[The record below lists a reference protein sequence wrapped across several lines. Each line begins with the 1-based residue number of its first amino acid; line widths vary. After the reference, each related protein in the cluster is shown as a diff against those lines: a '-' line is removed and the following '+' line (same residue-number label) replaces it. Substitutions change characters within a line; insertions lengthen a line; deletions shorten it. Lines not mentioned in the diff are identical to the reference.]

1 MRNSSAPSPS
11 LVRRANDCRL
21 VRSKPALGALEM
33 KPLNGKI
40 AVVAGATRGA
50 GRGIATALGEAGA
63 TVYCTGRSVLGSS
76 AMKNRPETINQTA
89 EIVTASGGH
98 GIAAQVDH
106 TVPEQVARLF
116 EQVGAFDILINDIW
130 GGDDL
135 VEWGKKLWETKLE
148 DGLTIIDRAI
158 KTHVITSY
166 YGLPRMRAEGLVVE
180 ITDGDAYFYRGHFF
194 YDLVKTTVIRMA
206 FALSQEL
213 KGRGITAVAVTPG
226 FLRSEWMLDH
236 FRVTEAN
243 WRDAANHV
251 PSFIASETPL
261 FVGRGVAAL
270 AADPNVA
277 TKNGR
282 VFASWDLG
290 DEYGITDADGS
301 RPHFVRWLQ
310 ANQPEVAAG
319 WKKLDDAFYAYWGA
333 MPYGTPGE

>member
-1 MRNSSAPSPS
+1 MR
-11 LVRRANDCRL
+11 
-21 VRSKPALGALEM
+21 
-33 KPLNGKI
+33 KPLTGKT

-63 TVYCTGRSVLGSS
+63 KVYCTGRSVPGRPG
-76 AMKNRPETINQTA
+76 MMNRPETINETA
-89 EIVTASGGH
+89 DIVTARGGE
-98 GIAAQVDH
+98 GVAIRVDH
-106 TVPEQVARLF
+106 TVPAEVASLF
-116 EQVGAFDILINDIW
+116 ERVGQLDILVNDIW

-148 DGLTIIDRAI
+148 DGLTLIDRAI

-166 YGLPRMRAEGLVVE
+166 YGIPRMRAGGLVVE

-213 KGRGITAVAVTPG
+213 KGRGITALAVTPG

-236 FRVTEAN
+236 FGVTEAN
-243 WRDAANHV
+243 WREAAEKV
-251 PSFIASETPL
+251 KSFIASETPL

-270 AADPNVA
+270 AADPGIA

-290 DEYGITDADGS
+290 EEYGIVDADGA
-301 RPHFVRWLQ
+301 RPHFARWLRE
-310 ANQPEVAAG
+310 NMPEVAAS
-319 WKKLDDAFYAYWGA
+319 WRKLDDAFYAYWGS
-333 MPYGTPGE
+333 MPYEMPG